1 MKNFADGK
9 QLKKIEK
16 RLLKVVQKEW
26 SGRADGMFVAVDKV
40 DIFYCDENPSITL
53 KLRYGK
59 FIEATDPQDYHDL
72 IDPYTGPYHIIPL
85 LSIEQRLRT
94 RNKLLNQDIIIDP
107 IPEDILPV
115 HNPYTGRYRV
125 TPLAYVDQILRT
137 VDKVMEE
144 DLIVEKIPYQ
154 TTSNTAGGYTAVIG

>member
-1 MKNFADGK
+1 MAINYSLPPDPQHAV
-9 QLKKIEK
+9 LKRIYP
-16 RLLKVVQKEW
+16 W
-26 SGRADGMFVAVDKV
+26 
-40 DIFYCDENPSITL
+40 DEYDITL
-53 KLRYGK
+53 VMTWLYAQAKKTGFLGTFDDFKLRYGK

-72 IDPYTGPYHIIPL
+72 IDPYTGPYHISPL

-94 RNKLLNQDIIIDP
+94 KNKLLNQDIIIDP
-107 IPEDILPV
+107 IPEDLLPA

-125 TPLAYVDQILRT
+125 TPLPFVDQILRT

-144 DLIVEKIPYQ
+144 DLVVEKIPYQ